1 MMRSYTPRRE
11 VFSKRLLILFLSF
24 FTVVMPQTNAFWGF
38 ATKAISEISK
48 NVRVLSE
55 DEIIKFSRISDEIQ
69 GTKKIGKELGKLSLP
84 NDVLEDAF
92 IRIAIHQN
100 KLTREAAEIMFSRL
114 SGTPGF
120 RSTLRKIIG
129 NSDVKTAGHL
139 NELKISNVAS
149 VNGFKVL
156 GIGEKF
162 SDGLKKAPTDIDVL
176 LEKGG
181 KIFAIEAKSY
191 ASTTKISM
199 DKFRGDLD
207 TLVVYKNMNGGNIIP
222 VFTITNKPNDIRYLE
237 MLYYESKKRGVQLV
251 FGKPQE
257 QVEQI
262 KVLSS
267 IL

>member
-1 MMRSYTPRRE
+1 MRSYTPRRG
-11 VFSKRLLILFLSF
+11 VFSKRLLILFLLF
-24 FTVVMPQTNAFWGF
+24 FAIVMPQTNAFWGF

-48 NVRVLSE
+48 NVRVLPE
-55 DEIIKFSRISDEIQ
+55 DEIIKFSRISDEIE

-84 NDVLEDAF
+84 DDVLEDTF

-129 NSDVKTAGHL
+129 NSAVKTAGHL
-139 NELKISNVAS
+139 NELKIASVAS
-149 VNGFKVL
+149 ANGFKVL
-156 GIGEKF
+156 GIGKKF
-162 SDGLKKAPTDIDVL
+162 SDGLKKTPTDIDVL

-181 KIFAIEAKSY
+181 KKFAIEAKSY
-191 ASTTKISM
+191 ASTTKIPM

-207 TLVVYKNMNGGNIIP
+207 TLVVYKNMNGKNVVL
-222 VFTITNKPNDIRYLE
+222 VFTITNKPNDLSYLK
-237 MLYYESKKRGVQLV
+237 MLHHESNKRGVQLV

-262 KVLSS
+262 KILGS